1 MVDLRIFFA
10 RLWRDCSGSS
20 LIEYSFLIILTVILV
35 VAGVALAG
43 RWAANMWTNI
53 LPALPP

>member
-1 MVDLRIFFA
+1 MKLLA
-10 RLWRDCSGSS
+10 RLWRDRVGSS
-20 LIEYSFLIILTVILV
+20 LIEYAFLITITVVLV
-35 VAGVALAG
+35 VAGVAFAG